1 MRFCRFRV
9 PLLAEEPRIG
19 ISAGERVPLAFATDA
34 KGMCVEFRA
43 TFRTIPSGRRLGTP
57 PAPCRHPPCRD
68 LAASAEDAA
77 IQSSGLYAMAS
88 TSTRKPAGN
97 ALTATHER
105 AGRWSPKAAEYSA
118 LNLT

>member
-43 TFRTIPSGRRLGTP
+43 TFRTIPASVAQWIEHRFPKPCVAGSI
-57 PAPCRHPPCRD
+57 PAR
-68 LAASAEDAA
+68 
-77 IQSSGLYAMAS
+77 G
-88 TSTRKPAGN
+88 
-97 ALTATHER
+97 ATQI
-105 AGRWSPKAAEYSA
+105 
-118 LNLT
+118 